1 MCMCMFMCMCVHAYL
16 PPPPGM
22 VTNSACVLPVGAFLD
37 AYGPRITAITGS
49 LVFSAGLLALALGSA
64 FSHPPPPAPPPAL
77 LMPSPSASLLSM
89 PPAFLA
95 YESHHTQSPLLLR
108 PLPPPWPLHYCPHHF
123 ELSDNR
129 SHLIAG
135 RRVEGPPED
144 SAWDG
149 GGMAARGEGG
159 RRGGEGIRG
168 MTEGL
173 GWVAEGLRGA
183 KKGVGFAGVCFFAAF
198 FLLALGGPFILTP
211 MINFSELLPSSSA
224 AVIAAQSGAFDAS
237 AALLF
242 LFALAVSRLHFAL
255 SSVCLAYLV
264 VPLAIAAVAAIT
276 FPDAL
281 IPMLGLYRSLDHH
294 PSTSPSPHHFP
305 SFFTQPPSFPL
316 SPSPC
321 PRLCS
326 PFGASPASEP
336 HTTPPSA
343 STLPSSTSLQPDSL
357 SLLTAPLL
365 QPASK
370 EHSSEVQASKE
381 QPPQSHPFGASPASE
396 PHTTP
401 PSASTL
407 PSSTSLQPDSLS
419 LLTAP
424 LLQPASKEHSSEVQA
439 SKEQPPQSQSDEEE
453 GARGQGR
460 PAVGRREG
468 GSEVASGEEEG
479 RRGTREG
486 MGAGLTAVGRR
497 DEEGGRTGGS
507 REGRGGPRRSGELE
521 RLYLLRLMG
530 TGGSDKAAAGNASGT
545 STAAAADELT
555 TSACHVALP
564 AVTGRGSIPL
574 SPNLPIVWLHGR
586 STPCLP
592 PPPAIYNG
600 DIATQL

>member
-1 MCMCMFMCMCVHAYL
+1 MCMCMCMSMCIHAYL

-108 PLPPPWPLHYCPHHF
+108 PLPPLWPLHYCPHHF

-173 GWVAEGLRGA
+173 GWVAGGLRGV

-242 LFALAVSRLHFAL
+242 LFALAVSRLHLAL

-264 VPLAIAAVAAIT
+264 VPLAIAAVAAVT
-276 FPDAL
+276 FPDV
-281 IPMLGLYRSLDHH
+281 
-294 PSTSPSPHHFP
+294 
-305 SFFTQPPSFPL
+305 
-316 SPSPC
+316 
-321 PRLCS
+321 

-365 QPASK
+365 QPASE
-370 EHSSEVQASKE
+370 EHSSEVQASK
-381 QPPQSHPFGASPASE
+381 
-396 PHTTP
+396 
-401 PSASTL
+401 
-407 PSSTSLQPDSLS
+407 D
-419 LLTAP
+419 
-424 LLQPASKEHSSEVQA
+424 
-439 SKEQPPQSQSDEEE
+439 QPPQSQSDEEE

-545 STAAAADELT
+545 STAAAANELT

-574 SPNLPIVWLHGR
+574 
-586 STPCLP
+586 
-592 PPPAIYNG
+592 
-600 DIATQL
+600 